1 MTRGGLWGLLHRHI
15 GVRAEGMILAA
26 AIWGLIGF
34 GGRRPSSD

>member
-26 AIWGLIGF
+26 AIWGLI
-34 GGRRPSSD
+34 RRRRQETVQ